1 MDTCQLFDISALEQ
15 DLACQQDHKRQLQ
28 DMNEMFDRKEVSPID
43 KLRLGLLYALRYETQ
58 ADTLRLKERM
68 IESGVPPS
76 QAKLVDKIVRYAGQA
91 NRPSGLYGERAGFFG
106 RIKKNI
112 TVGLAG
118 VENVY
123 TQHVPLLSKVLDSL
137 LKANLNEMHYP
148 LLEGAADTAAPP
160 VNVVVWVLGGATYE
174 ESTHVANLNK
184 TMPGVSVV
192 LGGSCV
198 HNSSS
203 FLRELAAAQL

>member
-91 NRPSGLYGERAGFFG
+91 NRPSGLYGERAGCFSMV
-106 RIKKNI
+106 RR
-112 TVGLAG
+112 
-118 VENVY
+118 
-123 TQHVPLLSKVLDSL
+123 P
-137 LKANLNEMHYP
+137 
-148 LLEGAADTAAPP
+148 AAATAPVAPP
-160 VNVVVWVLGGATYE
+160 R
-174 ESTHVANLNK
+174 
-184 TMPGVSVV
+184 
-192 LGGSCV
+192 
-198 HNSSS
+198 SS
-203 FLRELAAAQL
+203 AAS